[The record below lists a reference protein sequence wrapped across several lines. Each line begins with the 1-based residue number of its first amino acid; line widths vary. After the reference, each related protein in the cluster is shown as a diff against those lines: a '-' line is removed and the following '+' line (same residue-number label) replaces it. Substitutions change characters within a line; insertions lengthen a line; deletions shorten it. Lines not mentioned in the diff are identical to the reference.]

1 MNRKQ
6 IAAAFAIVASASVPI
21 TATAAEPAARYKLV
35 KTIPLGAGER
45 WDYAIFDPSSGRV
58 YVAHGDHVTA
68 VDPDKGTVLGDIGP
82 LPGGTH
88 GIAISPENGIG
99 YTDDG
104 KAGIAAAFDPK
115 TLKIVKQIPTAP
127 DADGI
132 VRDPATGHI
141 FVVNGDS
148 GSITVIDPKANAAIT
163 TINVGAPLEA
173 AVPDGKGK
181 LFVLEVD
188 AHMVA
193 AIDTKTNA
201 VTARYAMPGC
211 ERPHG
216 IAVDPD
222 TRRVFA
228 TCVNKVMTVVDA
240 DKGTVVA
247 TLPIGQG
254 SDGAAFDPK
263 RKLAIS
269 SNGEGTLSIIQEKD
283 ADHFVALPDVPT
295 LRGARTNAIDPATGR
310 LFLPAADIQK
320 IDPPTE
326 KGGRPHV
333 TFAPGSMK
341 LLVLEPV
348 K

>member
-1 MNRKQ
+1 MNCKH
-6 IAAAFAIVASASVPI
+6 IAAAATIAFASAISVAP
-21 TATAAEPAARYKLV
+21 AAEPAQAYKMV
-35 KTIPLGAGER
+35 KTIALGPGER
-45 WDYAIFDPSSGRV
+45 WDYATFDPSSGRV
-58 YVAHGDHVTA
+58 YVAHGDHVTV
-68 VDPDKGTVLGDIGP
+68 VDAGTGTALGEIGP
-82 LPGGTH
+82 LAGGTH
-88 GIAISPENGIG
+88 GIATAPEAGLG

-104 KAGIAAAFDPK
+104 KAGIAAAFDLK
-115 TLKIVKQIPTAP
+115 TLKIVKQIPAAA

-132 VRDPATGHI
+132 VRDSVTGHI
-141 FVVNGDS
+141 FVINGDS
-148 GSITVIDPKANAAIT
+148 GSITVIDPKANAAVT
-163 TINVGAPLEA
+163 TIDVGAPLEA

-201 VTARYAMPGC
+201 VIARYPMPGC

-216 IAVDPD
+216 IAVDAE

-240 DKGTVVA
+240 DKGTIVA
-247 TLPIGQG
+247 TLPIGIG
-254 SDGAAFDPK
+254 SDGAAFDPR

-269 SNGEGTLSIIQEKD
+269 SNGEGTLSVIQEKD

-295 LRGARTNAIDPATGR
+295 QRGARTIAIDPATGR
-310 LFLPAADIQK
+310 LFLPTADVAK

-326 KGGRPHV
+326 AGGRPHV
-333 TFAPGSMK
+333 TYVPGSMK
-341 LLVLEPV
+341 LLVFQPME
-348 K
+348 